1 MGFEPTLPE
10 EPDLKS
16 GALDHSANVIY
27 GDERHRSFYLPH
39 AKQAL
44 YHLSYVPLFAKI
56 YIYLARVIRTPDQR
70 NSFLHLQSVALPTE
84 LSRVILYMNAHD
96 GVRTRDFRLI
106 RPAL

>member
-1 MGFEPTLPE
+1 MQKIYEISRVGFEPTLPE

-27 GDERHRSFYLPH
+27 GDERYRSFYLPH

-44 YHLSYVPLFAKI
+44 YHLSYVPMLFI

-70 NSFLHLQSVALPTE
+70 KSTN
-84 LSRVILYMNAHD
+84 
-96 GVRTRDFRLI
+96 
-106 RPAL
+106 

>member
-1 MGFEPTLPE
+1 MLHRVGFEPTLPE

-44 YHLSYVPLFAKI
+44 YHLSYVPLFAKNI
-56 YIYLARVIRTPDQR
+56 YI
-70 NSFLHLQSVALPTE
+70 
-84 LSRVILYMNAHD
+84 SRE
-96 GVRTRDFRLI
+96 
-106 RPAL
+106 